1 MKRLRWFL
9 LVTIF
14 MISSF
19 TAFSATAI
27 KVRVDMT
34 VLWGNDLPE
43 KVYMFAFLS
52 TKTKNYYDNVPDLS
66 VTAKYDS
73 TLQGQ
78 NIDQN
83 LAGALELTDPDF
95 DGIYEGTMN
104 YTGSTDVAFHTRLFI
119 SKNDPNNAVHFPKY
133 EDKTGKSETTIID
146 TQNFRTVTISSG
158 KVLIGW
164 DGRLVS

>member
-43 KVYMFAFLS
+43 NVYMFAFLS
-52 TKTKNYYDNVPDLS
+52 TKTGEYYNNVPGLS
-66 VTAKYDS
+66 ITAKYDS
-73 TLQGQ
+73 TLQGK
-78 NIDQN
+78 NKDQDVT
-83 LAGALELTDPDF
+83 GAL
-95 DGIYEGTMN
+95 
-104 YTGSTDVAFHTRLFI
+104 
-119 SKNDPNNAVHFPKY
+119 
-133 EDKTGKSETTIID
+133 
-146 TQNFRTVTISSG
+146 
-158 KVLIGW
+158 
-164 DGRLVS
+164 VS